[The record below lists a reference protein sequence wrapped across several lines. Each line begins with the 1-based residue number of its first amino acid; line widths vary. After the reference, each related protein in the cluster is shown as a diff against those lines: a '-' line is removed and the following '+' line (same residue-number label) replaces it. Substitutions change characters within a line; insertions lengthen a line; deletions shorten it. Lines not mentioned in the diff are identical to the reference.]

1 MPWQKLG
8 RQSLH
13 LESILMRELGKN
25 GPPVTRGAGIRC
37 NTHEHKVTGAPSP
50 LEIGDLYPS
59 MFRKED
65 FRLPIRQIN
74 RKFMQFVIIIT
85 EVVRLQ

>member
-1 MPWQKLG
+1 
-8 RQSLH
+8 
-13 LESILMRELGKN
+13 MRELGKN
-25 GPPVTRGAGIRC
+25 GPSVTRGAGIRC

-50 LEIGDLYPS
+50 LEIGDLYPT

-74 RKFMQFVIIIT
+74 WKFMRFLVIAAT
-85 EVVRLQ
+85 VVGFL